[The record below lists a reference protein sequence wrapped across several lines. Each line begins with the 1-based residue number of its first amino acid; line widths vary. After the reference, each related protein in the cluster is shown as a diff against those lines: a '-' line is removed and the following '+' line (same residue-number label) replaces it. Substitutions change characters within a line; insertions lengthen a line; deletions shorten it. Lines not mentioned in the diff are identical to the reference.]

1 MHRVNPRNMRLIKQ
15 SPIVLLSIILFLC
28 SNIRAETFEPASFP
42 SLLSCINVDTPLEFC
57 GEVVPVENQE
67 IRERLE
73 KELLLTLWNRAQVI
87 LWLKRSSRYFPII
100 EETLAKSGMPDD
112 LKYIAIAES
121 ALRPH
126 ARSKKGAVGF
136 WQFIKPTGKTY
147 GLDINRRIDQRRNIF
162 ASTQAAINYLTDLH
176 ETFGSWTLAA
186 SGYNMGENRLMAEIV
201 EQGTRSYY
209 HLHLPRETQRYVFRI
224 LSAKLILSDPGKYGF
239 HLSDDDYYPP
249 LKFDRIQV
257 DCAQNTPIRIIAQA
271 AKTHFKTIRDLN
283 PEIRGRHLPRG
294 RHQLLIPKGASKHFR
309 AEYQPHLEN
318 WLGEQKKRVYVIKR
332 GDSLSSIADRFN
344 VPLAALL
351 FWNRLDLN
359 EPIHPGDHLIIH
371 KDEARV
377 FKINLDKYSSTSN
390 RTSVR
395 ALRTVVK
402 GPLPPANKILSIQ
415 LVARN
420 EDHDVRIIGNGRLDD
435 YEVFMLK
442 DPSRVVIDLWGIQS
456 TEVADDLSLGGPL
469 VKKVRVGLHA
479 NRVRIVFDLDHI
491 PDAEVPYQVVSKDD
505 RLQITFSSRKIL
517 AQTPRD
523 GFPVNTLTASQHVKK

>member
-1 MHRVNPRNMRLIKQ
+1 MHRVNSRNMRLIKQ

-28 SNIRAETFEPASFP
+28 SSTRAETLEPASFP
-42 SLLSCINVDTPLEFC
+42 SLLSSINVGIPLEFC
-57 GEVVPVENQE
+57 GEAVPVENQE

-100 EETLAKSGMPDD
+100 EEMLTESGMPDD

-136 WQFIKPTGKTY
+136 WQFIKPTGITY

-162 ASTQAAINYLTDLH
+162 ASTQAAIKYLRDLH
-176 ETFGSWTLAA
+176 EILGSWTLAA
-186 SGYNMGENRLMAEIV
+186 SGYNMGEKRLMAEIL
-201 EQGTRSYY
+201 EQGTCSYY

-239 HLSDDDYYPP
+239 LLSDDDYYPP

-271 AKTHFKTIRDLN
+271 AKTHFKTIKDLN
-283 PEIRGRHLPRG
+283 PEIRGRRLPRG
-294 RHQLLIPKGASKHFR
+294 RHQLLIPKGASKNFR

-318 WLGEQKKRVYVIKR
+318 WLAEKEKRVYVIKR
-332 GDSLSSIADRFN
+332 GDSLSSIANRFN
-344 VPLAALL
+344 VPLAALTV
-351 FWNRLDLN
+351 WNRLDPN
-359 EPIHPGDHLIIH
+359 KPIHPGDHLVIH
-371 KDEARV
+371 KDKARAV
-377 FKINLDKYSSTSN
+377 KIKLDKHSSTSN
-390 RTSVR
+390 RTTGR

-420 EDHDVRIIGNGRLDD
+420 EDHDVHIIGDGRLDD
-435 YEVFMLK
+435 YEVFTLT
-442 DPSRVVIDLWGIQS
+442 DPPRVVIDLWGVQS
-456 TEVADDLSLGGPL
+456 TEVTDDLSLGGPL

-479 NRVRIVFDLDHI
+479 NRVRIVFDLVHI
-491 PDAEVPYQVVSKDD
+491 PDAGVPYQIVSKGD
-505 RLQITFSSRKIL
+505 RLQITFPLRKIL
-517 AQTPRD
+517 VQTLRD
-523 GFPVNTLTASQHVKK
+523 GFPGMTLTAQHSM